1 MKTLLKSLP
10 LKTSFNQI
18 GPVGEFFGISWV
30 TYLIAS
36 IAILVTFLVIWYL
49 LESDAIILAGLVLFG
64 LVGIVSLYACDNNYY
79 TASGTLYSVN
89 DYQSHQ
95 IVVFDDAKTFYTE
108 SGIDL
113 SKSAGK
119 QVVLTCRGRV
129 GDPVDDKNLCKID
142 SVK

>member
-1 MKTLLKSLP
+1 MTNLLTSLP
-10 LKTSFNQI
+10 LETSFNQV
-18 GPVGEFFGISWV
+18 GPVGELFGISWL

-36 IAILVTFLVIWYL
+36 IAILVTFFAIYYL
-49 LESDAIILAGLVLFG
+49 FESDGTFFAGVVLFG
-64 LVGIVSLYACDNNYY
+64 LVGLLSLYAIDNNYY
-79 TASGTLYSVN
+79 TASGTLQSVN

-108 SGIDL
+108 SGKDL

-119 QVVLTCRGRV
+119 QVTLTCRGRV
-129 GDPVDDKNLCKID
+129 GNPVNDKNLCKID

>member
-1 MKTLLKSLP
+1 MTALLTSLP
-10 LKTSFNQI
+10 TGTSFNQI
-18 GPVGEFFGISWV
+18 GPVGELFGISWL

-49 LESDAIILAGLVLFG
+49 LESDVILFTGIVLFG
-64 LVGIVSLYACDNNYY
+64 LFGVVSLYACDNNYY
-79 TASGTLYSVN
+79 TASGTLQSVN

-108 SGIDL
+108 SGTDL

-119 QVVLTCRGRV
+119 QVTLTCRGRV
-129 GDPVDDKNLCKID
+129 GVPVDDKNLCKID

>member
-1 MKTLLKSLP
+1 MTTLLTSLP

-18 GPVGEFFGISWV
+18 GPVGELFGISSF

-36 IAILVTFLVIWYL
+36 IAILATFFAIWYL
-49 LESDAIILAGLVLFG
+49 FESDVIIFAGLVLFG
-64 LVGIVSLYACDNNYY
+64 LVGILSLYAVDNNYY
-79 TASGTLYSVN
+79 TASGTLQSVN

-108 SGIDL
+108 SGTDL

-119 QVVLTCRGRV
+119 QVTLTCRGRV
-129 GDPVDDKNLCKID
+129 GEPVNDKNLCKID